1 MKSDFEIAKRWK
13 KDLKSTKDGLSR
25 QYRNTQDNQAFYA
38 GDIIDYWIG
47 AQSTDQFGV
56 RKRAMVQINKV
67 KPYVNAVKGFMA
79 QNRRE
84 AKYEACINGNKIQEL
99 YSDYANG
106 MRKYVRARTYADQ
119 KETQQSGDMLICG
132 YGAIETAMSY
142 TNGQSTTDPNGQI
155 IMGRLDP
162 EMVGWDPF
170 AKEPNLLDSRWCF
183 YEQIY
188 DLDDALDL
196 FQDAKDDDF
205 EDASDDDL
213 AGGDGGYK
221 FYARGGRYNKIK
233 ETSLDWSDQ
242 KSSKVKVYFY
252 QWYEYET
259 FYRADNPLKQVQD
272 PRLAAILMMH
282 LEAMAQEMNQDQQD
296 MFAFDP
302 KSEILTFDKE
312 IKEKLLKLF
321 PQMEAYEYRRKAYYS
336 AVISKEHIFTKYRNP
351 SQQGFTVK
359 FKTGDYDSK
368 NKIWTG
374 MVNSMREPAL
384 YYNKALTELMFIIG
398 SNSKGGVLVEEDAVD
413 DMQKFEQQYSKTDA
427 VVVVA
432 SGGLEKIREKKSPYA
447 VTGYENIIQLAANDV
462 NEVTG
467 IDKTFLGSSENKQE
481 TGLLQARR
489 IKQVCSTLA
498 CYFDSDTLYQTEHA
512 RLLLDFMRIYAENN
526 DGGLFSILGEN
537 GRTQFL
543 QISKDKLVAEY
554 DVTIQEAPQG
564 PEEKLEF
571 AQTLTA
577 MGDKLLTI
585 DPATAKAIYGVAVKN
600 LPLEHADQQQL
611 LQLLIPPQG
620 QINPQ
625 MVAKMQQQLQQLMSQ
640 ATQTQLAEVASKA
653 NANNARALLDKAK
666 IPEVAASTT
675 LKNTEAVTKVHETQI
690 DEYVA
695 HKDPTPQIDA
705 HT

>member
-512 RLLLDFMRIYAENN
+512 RLLLDFIRIYAENN